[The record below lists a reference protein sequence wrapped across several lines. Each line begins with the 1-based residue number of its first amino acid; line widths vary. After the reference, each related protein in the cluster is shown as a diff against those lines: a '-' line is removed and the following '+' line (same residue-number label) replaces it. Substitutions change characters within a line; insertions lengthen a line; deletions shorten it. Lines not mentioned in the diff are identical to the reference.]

1 MSKKLIKRFAKIA
14 ISIAL
19 LYLVYTKINFQ
30 SLIDLYKSIDPIF
43 LIGAVFLFIISQWI
57 SSIRLTY
64 IFHNHSLQISQLS
77 NLKLYFVGMFYN
89 FFIPGGIG
97 GDAYKIIILKN
108 KFKWS
113 AKLLTK
119 IILLDRLL
127 GLLAIGCISALI
139 ASYIF
144 FDSWYFILLG
154 LLVAGIFF
162 VMARVIFKYFD
173 SKIHGYYTKGF
184 WYSVIIQL
192 LQVTSVL
199 LILRSIQPD
208 AINFLAYGLVFL
220 VSSVAS
226 VISFSGFGAREY
238 IFLKCAEF
246 LGTEEVISTS
256 IGLSFNLIT
265 ALISLVGVIFIVTNI
280 NLQLQESNQES

>member
-19 LYLVYTKINFQ
+19 LYLVYTKIDFG
-30 SLIDLYKSIDPIF
+30 SLVGLYKSLDPVF
-43 LIGAVFLFIISQWI
+43 LIGAIVLFVISQWI

-64 IFHNHSLQISQLS
+64 IFHSHSLYISQLC

-108 KFKWS
+108 KFKWP

-127 GLLAIGCISALI
+127 GLLAIGCISSLI
-139 ASYIF
+139 ASYVF
-144 FDSWYFILLG
+144 FDSWYFLILG
-154 LLVAGIFF
+154 LVLAGIFF
-162 VMARVIFKYFD
+162 VIAKVIFKLFD
-173 SKIHGYYTKGF
+173 SEITRYCIKGF

-192 LQVTSVL
+192 LQVASIL

-208 AINFLAYGLVFL
+208 AANLLAYGLVFL

-226 VISFSGFGAREY
+226 VVSFSGFGAREY
-238 IFLKCAEF
+238 IFLKAAEF
-246 LGTEEVISTS
+246 LGTEEVVSTS

-265 ALISLVGVIFIVTNI
+265 ALISLIGVVFIITKI